1 MLVQAAVGG
10 DWGRMFISVALA
22 LFVFTSIMYN
32 YYLGESNLR
41 FLVGNNRKVLM
52 GYRALVLML
61 MLMLLL
67 LVEMGCW

>member
-1 MLVQAAVGG
+1 
-10 DWGRMFISVALA
+10 MFISVALA

-52 GYRALVLML
+52 GYRALVLVL
-61 MLMLLL
+61 IFFSG
-67 LVEMGCW
+67 E